1 METPTETPE
10 LMKLLERGVVALE
23 NLSKEPE
30 IQIPAFPAVC
40 PHCENMNP
48 PVQVNE
54 SESTGKLAEFV
65 LKARCLMCSNVFYA
79 LPMQFI
85 CVGTL
90 GEAEIASKERAEHL
104 GYN

>member
-1 METPTETPE
+1 MEAPAETPE
-10 LMKLLERGVVALE
+10 LMQLLERGVVALE

-40 PHCENMNP
+40 PHCETMNP

-54 SESTGKLAEFV
+54 SEGTGKLAEFV
-65 LKARCLMCSNVFYA
+65 LKTQCLMCSQVFYA

-85 CVGTL
+85 CVKTVR
-90 GEAEIASKERAEHL
+90 EAEIANKERAEHL